1 MQKGGSKYGKNYNKT
16 KLKIAR
22 LYEKIKNIKNYLNKI
37 ANEIVLENDIITTE
51 NLKVKQMSKNKML
64 AKYILDVSFSNL
76 CSLLVN
82 REWGYSI

>member
-37 ANEIVLENDIITTE
+37 ANEIVLENDIIITE

-64 AKYILDVSFSNL
+64 AKYILDASFSNL